1 MGRRF
6 TKAHKGR
13 VRRALPPLYD
23 KQVELVSVTR
33 VPGGA
38 FAVRLSIDGLAYEV
52 RWFANDEL
60 TVMLRLMK
68 MQAAKPRSAFEV
80 AGFEVGEPP

>member
-1 MGRRF
+1 
-6 TKAHKGR
+6 
-13 VRRALPPLYD
+13 VRRALPPLYG

-33 VPGGA
+33 IIDGA

-68 MQAAKPRSAFEV
+68 MQAAKPRSAFDE
-80 AGFEVGEPP
+80 ADHN